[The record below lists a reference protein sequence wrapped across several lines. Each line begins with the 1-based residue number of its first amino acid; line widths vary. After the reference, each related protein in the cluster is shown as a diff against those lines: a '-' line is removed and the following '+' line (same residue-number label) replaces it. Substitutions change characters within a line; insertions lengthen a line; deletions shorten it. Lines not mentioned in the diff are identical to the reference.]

1 MAISDSHCV
10 AAKGK
15 TIAIVSTTV
24 ETNNPQREV
33 QPGLALLG
41 PIMEAYVWLILILHT
56 QWRLMNNRG
65 RVFPC
70 RWAGKCT
77 LRKRDA
83 GSRFLW
89 DDAKEPCR
97 KLYSLQLQRA
107 TPI

>member
-41 PIMEAYVWLILILHT
+41 PIMEAYVWLILDT
-56 QWRLMNNRG
+56 QGRLMNNRG
-65 RVFPC
+65 RGFPLSMG
-70 RWAGKCT
+70 GKCT
-77 LRKRDA
+77 LRQRNA
-83 GSRFLW
+83 GSWSLW
-89 DDAKEPCR
+89 GRCKTSPAENR
-97 KLYSLQLQRA
+97 IL
-107 TPI
+107 